1 MPATPVI
8 RLAHL
13 GKHYETRAG
22 PVPVLKDVNLDIE
35 PAEFVA
41 IMGPSG
47 SGKSTLMSILGCLDA
62 PSDGTYVFEGRNVGT
77 LNRDQLADLR
87 NRVIGFVFQ
96 GFNLLPRATLLDNV
110 ALPLVYAGI
119 VKSERLARARQ
130 MLERVGLGPY
140 TASFPDQVSGGQ
152 QQRAAIARA
161 LINRPRLILADEPTG
176 NLDTRTSQEIMGL
189 LRQLNAD
196 GGITVVLVTHDPD
209 IAAHAM
215 RLVHLVD
222 GQVAE
227 DGPLRRRVAGS
238 RAR

>member
-1 MPATPVI
+1 MPAPPVI

-13 GKHYETRAG
+13 AKHYETPAG
-22 PVPVLKDVNLDIE
+22 PVPVLKDVNLDIG
-35 PAEFVA
+35 PAELVA

-62 PSDGTYVFEGRNVGT
+62 PSDGTYVFEGREVGA
-77 LNRDQLADLR
+77 LSRDQLADLR

-110 ALPLVYAGI
+110 ALPLVYAG
-119 VKSERLARARQ
+119 VGKSERLARARQ

-140 TASFPDQVSGGQ
+140 TASFPDQISGGQ

-161 LINRPRLILADEPTG
+161 LINHPRLILADEPTG

-189 LRQLNAD
+189 LQQLNAEE
-196 GGITVVLVTHDPD
+196 GITVVLVTHDLD

>member
-1 MPATPVI
+1 MPAAPVI

-22 PVPVLKDVNLDIE
+22 PVPVLTDVNLDIG

-62 PSDGTYVFEGRNVGT
+62 PSDGTYVFEGRDVGA
-77 LNRDQLADLR
+77 LSRDQLADLR

-110 ALPLVYAGI
+110 ALPLVYAG
-119 VKSERLARARQ
+119 VGKSERLPRARL
-130 MLERVGLGPY
+130 MLERVGLRSY

-161 LINRPRLILADEPTG
+161 LINHPRLILADEPTG

-189 LRQLNAD
+189 LQQLNAEE
-196 GGITVVLVTHDPD
+196 GITVVLVTHDLD

-227 DGPLRRRVAGS
+227 DGPLPRRVAGS
-238 RAR
+238 RAS

>member
-1 MPATPVI
+1 MPAAPVI

-22 PVPVLKDVNLDIE
+22 PVPVLKDVNLDIG

-62 PSDGTYVFEGRNVGT
+62 PSDGTYVLEGRDVGA
-77 LNRDQLADLR
+77 LSRDQLADLR

-110 ALPLVYAGI
+110 ALPLVYAG
-119 VKSERLARARQ
+119 VGKSERLPRARQ

-176 NLDTRTSQEIMGL
+176 NLDTRTSQEIMDL
-189 LRQLNAD
+189 VRQLNAD

-209 IAAHAM
+209 IAAHAR

-227 DGPLRRRVAGS
+227 DGPLPRRVAGS

>member
-1 MPATPVI
+1 MPAAPVI

-22 PVPVLKDVNLDIE
+22 PVPVLKDVNLDIGR
-35 PAEFVA
+35 AEFVA

-62 PSDGTYVFEGRNVGT
+62 PSDGTYVFEGREVGA
-77 LNRDQLADLR
+77 LSRDQLADLR

-110 ALPLVYAGI
+110 ALPLVYAG
-119 VKSERLARARQ
+119 VGKSERLPRARL
-130 MLERVGLGPY
+130 MLERVGLGSY

-161 LINRPRLILADEPTG
+161 LINHPRLILADEPTG

-189 LRQLNAD
+189 LQQLNAEE
-196 GGITVVLVTHDPD
+196 GITVVLVTHDLD

-227 DGPLRRRVAGS
+227 DGPLPRRVAGS
-238 RAR
+238 RAS

>member
-1 MPATPVI
+1 MPAAPVI

-22 PVPVLKDVNLDIE
+22 PVPVLTDVNLDIG

-62 PSDGTYVFEGRNVGT
+62 PSDGTYVLEGRDVGA
-77 LNRDQLADLR
+77 LSRDQLADLR

-110 ALPLVYAGI
+110 ALPLVYAG
-119 VKSERLARARQ
+119 VGKSERLARARQ

>member
-1 MPATPVI
+1 MPAAPVI

-22 PVPVLKDVNLDIE
+22 PVPVLKDVNLDIG

-62 PSDGTYVFEGRNVGT
+62 PSDGTYVLEGRDVGA
-77 LNRDQLADLR
+77 LSRDQLADLR

-96 GFNLLPRATLLDNV
+96 GFNLLPRATTLDNV
-110 ALPLVYAGI
+110 ALPLVYAG
-119 VKSERLARARQ
+119 VGKSERLARARQ

-140 TASFPDQVSGGQ
+140 TASLPDQISGGQ
-152 QQRAAIARA
+152 QQRVAIARA

-176 NLDTRTSQEIMGL
+176 NLDTRTGQEIMGL

-196 GGITVVLVTHDPD
+196 EGITVVLVTHDPD
-209 IAAHAM
+209 VAAHAK

-222 GQVAE
+222 GQVAH
-227 DGPLRRRVAGS
+227 DGPLLRRMAGQRPS
-238 RAR
+238 

>member
-1 MPATPVI
+1 MPVTPVI

-110 ALPLVYAGI
+110 ALPLVYAG
-119 VKSERLARARQ
+119 VGKSERLPRARQ

-176 NLDTRTSQEIMGL
+176 NLDTRTSQEIMDL
-189 LRQLNAD
+189 VRQLNAD

-209 IAAHAM
+209 IAAHAR

-227 DGPLRRRVAGS
+227 DGPLPRRVAGS

>member
-1 MPATPVI
+1 MPAAPVI

-22 PVPVLKDVNLDIE
+22 PVPVLTDVNLDIG

-62 PSDGTYVFEGRNVGT
+62 PSDGTYVFEGRDVGA
-77 LNRDQLADLR
+77 LSRDQLADLR

-110 ALPLVYAGI
+110 ALPLVYAG
-119 VKSERLARARQ
+119 VGKSERLPRARL
-130 MLERVGLGPY
+130 MLERVGLGSY

-161 LINRPRLILADEPTG
+161 LINHPRLILADEPTG

-222 GQVAE
+222 GQVAD

>member
-22 PVPVLKDVNLDIE
+22 PVPVLKDVNLDIG

-62 PSDGTYVFEGRNVGT
+62 PSDGTYVFEGRDVGT

-209 IAAHAM
+209 IAAHAR

-227 DGPLRRRVAGS
+227 DGPLPRRVAGS

>member
-1 MPATPVI
+1 MPAAPVI

-22 PVPVLKDVNLDIE
+22 PVPVLTDVNLDIG

-62 PSDGTYVFEGRNVGT
+62 PSDGTYVFEGRDVGA
-77 LNRDQLADLR
+77 LSRDQLADLR

-110 ALPLVYAGI
+110 ALPLVYAG
-119 VKSERLARARQ
+119 VGKSERLARARQ

-140 TASFPDQVSGGQ
+140 AASFPDQISGGQ

-176 NLDTRTSQEIMGL
+176 NLDTRTGQEIMRL
-189 LRQLNAD
+189 LRQLNAEE
-196 GGITVVLVTHDPD
+196 GITVVLVTHDPD
-209 IAAHAM
+209 IAAHAK
-215 RLVHLVD
+215 RLVQVVD
-222 GQVAE
+222 GQVAQ
-227 DGPLRRRVAGS
+227 DGPLPRRVPGPS
-238 RAR
+238 PP

>member
-1 MPATPVI
+1 MPGAPFI
-8 RLAHL
+8 RLTHL

-62 PSDGTYVFEGRNVGT
+62 QSGGTYALEGRDVGT
-77 LNRDQLADLR
+77 LSRDQLADLR

-96 GFNLLPRATLLDNV
+96 GFNLLPRATLLNNV
-110 ALPLVYAGI
+110 ALPLVYARVGR
-119 VKSERLARARQ
+119 SERLARARE

-140 TASFPDQVSGGQ
+140 TASLPDQISGGQ
-152 QQRAAIARA
+152 QQRVAIARA

-176 NLDTRTSQEIMGL
+176 NLDTRTGQEIMGL

-196 GGITVVLVTHDPD
+196 EGITVVLVTHDPD
-209 IAAHAM
+209 IAAHAQ

-227 DGPLRRRVAGS
+227 DGPLPRRAAGS

>member
-1 MPATPVI
+1 MPAAPVI

-22 PVPVLKDVNLDIE
+22 PVPVLKDVNLDIG

-62 PSDGTYVFEGRNVGT
+62 PSDGTYVLEGRDVGA
-77 LNRDQLADLR
+77 LSRDQLADLR

-110 ALPLVYAGI
+110 ALPLVYAG
-119 VKSERLARARQ
+119 VGKSERLPRARL
-130 MLERVGLGPY
+130 MLERVGLGSY

>member
-1 MPATPVI
+1 MPAAPVI

-22 PVPVLKDVNLDIE
+22 PVPVLKDVNLDIG

-62 PSDGTYVFEGRNVGT
+62 PSDGTYVLEGRDVGA
-77 LNRDQLADLR
+77 LSRDQLADLR

-110 ALPLVYAGI
+110 ALPLVYAG
-119 VKSERLARARQ
+119 VGKSERLPRARL
-130 MLERVGLGPY
+130 MLERVGLRSY

-161 LINRPRLILADEPTG
+161 LINHPRLILADEPTG

-222 GQVAE
+222 GQVAD

>member
-1 MPATPVI
+1 MPAAPVI

-22 PVPVLKDVNLDIE
+22 PVPVLKDVNLDIG

-62 PSDGTYVFEGRNVGT
+62 PSDGTYVLEGRDVGA
-77 LNRDQLADLR
+77 LSRDQLADLR

-96 GFNLLPRATLLDNV
+96 GFNLLPRATTLDNV
-110 ALPLVYAGI
+110 ALPLVYAG
-119 VKSERLARARQ
+119 VGKSERLARARQ

-209 IAAHAM
+209 IAAHAV

>member
-1 MPATPVI
+1 MPGAPFI
-8 RLAHL
+8 RLTHL

-47 SGKSTLMSILGCLDA
+47 SGKSTLMNILGCLDA
-62 PSDGTYVFEGRNVGT
+62 PSGGTYVFEGRDVGA

-87 NRVIGFVFQ
+87 NRAIGFVFQ

-110 ALPLVYAGI
+110 ALPLVYAG
-119 VKSERLARARQ
+119 VGKSERLRRAGR

-140 TASFPDQVSGGQ
+140 AASLPSQISGGQ
-152 QQRAAIARA
+152 QQRVAIARA
-161 LINRPRLILADEPTG
+161 LVNRPRLILADEPTG
-176 NLDTRTSQEIMGL
+176 NLDRRTGQEIMGL
-189 LRQLNAD
+189 LQHLNAEE
-196 GGITVVLVTHDPD
+196 GITIVLVTHDRD
-209 IAAHAM
+209 IAAHAR

-222 GQVAE
+222 GKVAH
-227 DGPLRRRVAGS
+227 DGPLPRRVPGP
-238 RAR
+238 RAA

>member
-1 MPATPVI
+1 MPGAPFI
-8 RLAHL
+8 RLTHL

-62 PSDGTYVFEGRNVGT
+62 QSGGIYALEGRDVGT
-77 LNRDQLADLR
+77 LSRDQLADLR

-110 ALPLVYAGI
+110 ALPLVYARVGR
-119 VKSERLARARQ
+119 SERLARARE

-140 TASFPDQVSGGQ
+140 TASLPDQISGGQ
-152 QQRAAIARA
+152 QQRVAIARA

-176 NLDTRTSQEIMGL
+176 NLDTRTGQEIMGL

-196 GGITVVLVTHDPD
+196 EGITVVLVTHDPD
-209 IAAHAM
+209 IAAHAQ

-227 DGPLRRRVAGS
+227 DGPLPRRAAGS